1 MALRLISF
9 YWKHF
14 PFSRGLRQQIPRQ
27 SFHMINDCILVLL
40 HVPINW
46 SYQQKSLFPASKVI
60 QKYFFFPVTSA
71 LTRFSTNL
79 FFMKST
85 FGNVTVLTIDRKM
98 NRDIHESLSDNSCI
112 PKENRNCA
120 KFLTPLKNF
129 KDLFLKFL
137 LCRQQLHFHAA

>member
-1 MALRLISF
+1 MKTFPCFEGFETTNTSTIISHDK
-9 YWKHF
+9 WLHF
-14 PFSRGLRQQIPRQ
+14 WFCFMFRSIDHTNKNLCFLHRK
-27 SFHMINDCILVLL
+27 SF
-40 HVPINW
+40 
-46 SYQQKSLFPASKVI
+46 KSI
-60 QKYFFFPVTSA
+60 FFPVTSA

-98 NRDIHESLSDNSCI
+98 NRDIHESLSDNSCV
-112 PKENRNCA
+112 PKKNRNCV
-120 KFLTPLKNF
+120 KLLTPLENF